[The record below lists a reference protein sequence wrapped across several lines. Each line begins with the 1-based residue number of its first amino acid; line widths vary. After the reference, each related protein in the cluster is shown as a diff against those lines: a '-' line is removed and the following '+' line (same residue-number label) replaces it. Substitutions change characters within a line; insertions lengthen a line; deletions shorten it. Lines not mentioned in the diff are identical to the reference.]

1 MNAKLQTVVTHNR
14 KSKLLVVKELDVGIK
29 PLVSQA
35 VVTMLIPSQSF
46 PTTEQQC
53 IVCIAVIA

>member
-1 MNAKLQTVVTHNR
+1 MNTKLQTAVTHNG

-35 VVTMLIPSQSF
+35 VVTILIPSQSF
-46 PTTEQQC
+46 PTTEQ
-53 IVCIAVIA
+53 